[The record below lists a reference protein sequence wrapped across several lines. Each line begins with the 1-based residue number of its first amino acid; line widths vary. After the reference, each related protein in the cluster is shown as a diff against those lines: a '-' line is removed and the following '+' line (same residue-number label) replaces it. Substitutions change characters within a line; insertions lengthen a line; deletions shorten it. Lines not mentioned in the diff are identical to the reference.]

1 MALEDFFSKES
12 RARAKK
18 AVETV
23 ELQTAGEIV
32 VVVRKRCATYR
43 EAELIGALASGFF
56 MLLWVLFHP
65 SPYTTAGIPLRV
77 MIASAAG
84 AALVGWLSP
93 LKRAI
98 VSKEKRKDAARAA
111 ARTSFVD
118 LGVTKT
124 KGRTGVLV
132 LVATFEKRAEVVCDI
147 GVDASA
153 IAGPIAKMQEAV
165 DRFQFDEFI
174 RALESLGPPLS
185 KVLPRQ
191 ADDENELSD
200 EVQS

>member
-18 AVETV
+18 AVETI
-23 ELQTAGEIV
+23 ELQTAGEVV
-32 VVVRKRCATYR
+32 VVVRKRCASYR
-43 EAELIGALASGFF
+43 EAELIGALVSGFA

-77 MIASAAG
+77 LVAG
-84 AALVGWLSP
+84 AAGGALVSWLSP
-93 LKRAI
+93 LKRSI
-98 VSKEKRKDAARAA
+98 VSKEKQKEATRAA
-111 ARTSFVD
+111 ARSSFVD

-132 LVATFEKRAEVVCDI
+132 LVAAFEKRAEIVCDI
-147 GVDASA
+147 GVDPAA
-153 IAGPIAKMQEAV
+153 IATPQTKMQEAV
-165 DRFQFDEFI
+165 ERFDFDEFV
-174 RALESLGPPLS
+174 RALESMGPPLS
-185 KVLPRQ
+185 KILPRQ

-200 EVQS
+200 EVQ